1 MPPFPRALLLSS
13 CLVLAV
19 SVTGFTFLGTEVDPP
34 PPASQG
40 ISEPTSVTQVP
51 VEVIVDHRQGVMRA
65 VSGNMAASGAI
76 LVDGAP
82 FEDRVGFY
90 AASLAELLSDIPSY
104 FPEGTT
110 HAESDA
116 RPEVWSN
123 AATFSERAAVT
134 AERAAAFA
142 AATEQ
147 GNRAAMAQAF
157 LSLGQSCGACHDDFR
172 F

>member
-1 MPPFPRALLLSS
+1 MPSFPRRLLLSS
-13 CLVLAV
+13 SLILAV
-19 SVTGFTFLGTEVDPP
+19 SVTGFTFLSTEADMPP
-34 PPASQG
+34 PGSEG
-40 ISEPTSVTQVP
+40 ISAPTSVTQVP
-51 VEVIVDHRQGVMRA
+51 VEVIVDHRKGVMRA
-65 VSGNMAASGAI
+65 VSGNMAASGSI

-110 HAESDA
+110 HDESDA
-116 RPEVWSN
+116 RPEIWSN

-134 AERAAAFA
+134 AERAAAFSA
-142 AATEQ
+142 AAQE
-147 GNRAAMAQAF
+147 GNRAAMTQAF